1 MPFGYDE
8 NKGEFVEVKGERFY
22 KRETKPDTWQKIAP
36 TWEQYLKQKGVTQE
50 DVSKLSPEVASG
62 KYYQPYTE
70 LITQKKTPSSEA
82 KDPFVKAERQKEEKA
97 LAEREKKAMFSAT
110 ESEKVAQESAAIKSI
125 TPGAK
130 PLEEARAQKAELAS
144 MPPPQE
150 AMAPTGAAAPTP
162 GIAPMTPAPTPGM
175 APGMGGMGTVPI
187 MQETQI
193 QATQMSPEYKK
204 AQKQMEQS
212 YGKLAEATAIKAEA
226 ELRDADAMAVASEK
240 ASMQMGMD
248 LQTIDKTVSEYK
260 EKLAETRARADQI
273 SQKLENYQMKSF
285 FEGREGAKVMA
296 GIAVALGGIGAA
308 FTGGPN
314 YALQIIQSS
323 IENDFALQKANYD
336 KLKGSLDATNSL
348 YGQIRQAGLDEVD
361 AKYTYAKTRYEQSI
375 QQAKAIADKMTDPEK
390 KARAQAV
397 IEQLNLQKNE
407 MLMKAEEA
415 NKKTVITNLK
425 PMTSAISPIDREKTL
440 KEFEENV
447 AKSPIKEAG
456 DISQAATKFK
466 QLRQMG
472 TSEGALLI
480 AEFIAG
486 KQGLG
491 QGSYSPAFADALRSI
506 GLLDKPKEYI
516 MKQITGAQSA
526 SVLNAIENFYET
538 AARNSTQKAVEYA
551 AASRF
556 NDRARSV
563 GYDPSYYFN
572 QMHQPTL
579 QKMFNT
585 GGAQGVRR
593 VP

>member
-8 NKGEFVEVKGERFY
+8 DKGEFIEVKGEKFY
-22 KRETKPDTWQKIAP
+22 KSETKPETWQKIAP
-36 TWEQYLKQKGVTQE
+36 TWEQYLKQKGVTQD
-50 DVSKLSPEVASG
+50 DVSKLSPDVASG

-70 LITQKKTPSSEA
+70 LVTQKKTSAKETLDPS
-82 KDPFVKAERQKEEKA
+82 VKSIREQEEKDLA
-97 LAEREKKAMFSAT
+97 EKEKKAFTVAEREQVAKER
-110 ESEKVAQESAAIKSI
+110 ESQQMV
-125 TPGAK
+125 TPGPK
-130 PLEEARAQKAELAS
+130 PIDEARQQKAELAS
-144 MPPPQE
+144 TPPPTGIT
-150 AMAPTGAAAPTP
+150 APTGVMAPTVAPAP
-162 GIAPMTPAPTPGM
+162 IMAPQPMAPM
-175 APGMGGMGTVPI
+175 GMGGAPI

-193 QATQMSPEYKK
+193 SATTTSPEFKK

-212 YGKLAEATAIKAEA
+212 YGKLAEATAIKAQA
-226 ELRDADAMAVASEK
+226 ELADADAMAVAAEK
-240 ASMQMGMD
+240 ASMQMGTD
-248 LQTIDKTVSEYK
+248 LEQINSTVTEYQ
-260 EKLAETRARADQI
+260 EKLSEVRARSNEI
-273 SQKLENYQMKSF
+273 SQKLENYQIKGF
-285 FEGREGAKVMA
+285 FEGREGARVMA
-296 GIAVALGGIGAA
+296 GLAVAVGGIGAA

-314 YALQIIQSS
+314 MAMQIIQSS
-323 IENDFALQKANYD
+323 IENDFAVQKANYE
-336 KLKGSLDATNSL
+336 KLRGSLDANNTL
-348 YGQIRQAGLDEVD
+348 YGQIRQAGLDAVNE
-361 AKYTYAKTRYEQSI
+361 KYTFAKTRYDQTI

-390 KARAQAV
+390 KARMGAV
-397 IEQLNLQKNE
+397 IEQLNLQKADA
-407 MLMKAEEA
+407 LMKAEEN
-415 NKKTVITNLK
+415 NKRQVVTNLK
-425 PMTSAISPIDREKTL
+425 PMTQGISPIDREKTL
-440 KEFEENV
+440 KEFEENIS
-447 AKSPIKEAG
+447 KSPINEASQ
-456 DISQAATKFK
+456 ISQAAAKFRE
-466 QLRQMG
+466 LRSMG

-516 MKQITGAQSA
+516 QKVLTGAQSA

-538 AARNSTQKAVEYA
+538 AARKSTEKAVEYA

-585 GGAQGVRR
+585 GGGQGVRR